1 MSWIDTFRPL
11 RIQFSSPI
19 NEMAVCIYFCLI
31 HARSMLNCF
40 PEQKICDVPK
50 GLKLL
55 EEKVSGNTLRLVF
68 LYPPVERALGSGI
81 LIFGRHCVHWSHSIC
96 SKEYSQNVP
105 SPPGEER
112 ASAYLMPNDWG
123 EGGDEQPFIWAVTL
137 FRKTTPSWEVGL
149 PSGHQRIHH
158 RRFHRQVRFH

>member
-1 MSWIDTFRPL
+1 MHLFLLDS
-11 RIQFSSPI
+11 
-19 NEMAVCIYFCLI
+19 CKIYAQLLPGTKNVR
-31 HARSMLNCF
+31 RSERF
-40 PEQKICDVPK
+40 KIITRK
-50 GLKLL
+50 GIWKYP
-55 EEKVSGNTLRLVF
+55 SRLVF
-68 LYPPVERALGSGI
+68 LYPPVGRDLGSGI
-81 LIFGRHCVHWSHSIC
+81 LILGRQCVHWSHSIC
-96 SKEYSQNVP
+96 SKEYPQNVP

-149 PSGHQRIHH
+149 SSGHQRIHH